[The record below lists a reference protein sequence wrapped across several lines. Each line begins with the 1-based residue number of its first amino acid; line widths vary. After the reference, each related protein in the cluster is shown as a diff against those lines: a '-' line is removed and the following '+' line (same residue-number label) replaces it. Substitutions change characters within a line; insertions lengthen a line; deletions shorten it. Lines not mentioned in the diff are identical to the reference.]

1 MFQPVSEF
9 NCSRRP
15 RDIKKIFYEDL
26 AEYNGFSEVYD
37 AIDDFK
43 TVEKYGDY
51 GRKKTTVSTIK
62 K

>member
-1 MFQPVSEF
+1 MFQPVSKF

-26 AEYNGFSEVYD
+26 TEYNGFSEVYD

>member
-1 MFQPVSEF
+1 MFQPVSKF

-15 RDIKKIFYEDL
+15 RDL
-26 AEYNGFSEVYD
+26 TEYNGFSEVYD

-51 GRKKTTVSTIK
+51 GRKKTTISTIK